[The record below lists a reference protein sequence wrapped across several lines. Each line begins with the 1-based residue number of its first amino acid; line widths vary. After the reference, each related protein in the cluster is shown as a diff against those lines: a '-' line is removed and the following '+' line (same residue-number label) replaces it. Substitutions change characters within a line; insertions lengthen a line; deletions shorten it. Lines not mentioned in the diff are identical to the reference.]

1 MEDPPHDGPARLR
14 IQGSQRGQVGWRIV
28 LSIVIPCYNEEQR
41 LPRSI
46 ELIERF
52 LDGKG
57 FDYELI
63 LVDDGS
69 TDGTRQVMDAAAERN
84 RFVRL
89 EALPQNRGKG
99 RALAEGVAAAR
110 GSEVLVT
117 DADLSTPIEELDK
130 LQVELDKGAGVAIA
144 SRALRA
150 SRVDVSQPIYRVLM
164 GKVFNLLVQ
173 AVLLPGIWDT
183 QCGFKLFRVEVAH
196 DAFAHLTTDG
206 FGYDPEVLYRAK
218 KLGVKIAEVP
228 VVWRN
233 SAPTKVSAI
242 KSSLDMFK
250 HVVSVRFR
258 S

>member
-1 MEDPPHDGPARLR
+1 M
-14 IQGSQRGQVGWRIV
+14 
-28 LSIVIPCYNEEQR
+28 LSIVVPCYNEEQR
-41 LPRSI
+41 LPRTI
-46 ELIERF
+46 EQVERY
-52 LDGKG
+52 LDDKNL
-57 FDYELI
+57 DYELI

-69 TDGTRQVMDAAAERN
+69 TDGTRLIMDAAAERN

-99 RALAEGVAAAR
+99 RALAEGVASAR
-110 GSEVLVT
+110 GSEILVT
-117 DADLSTPIEELDK
+117 DADLSTPIEELEK
-130 LQVELDKGAGVAIA
+130 LQAQLDQGAGVAIA

-150 SRVDVSQPIYRVLM
+150 SRVEVSQPIYRVLM

-183 QCGFKLFRVEVAH
+183 QCGFKLFRADVAH
-196 DAFAHLTTDG
+196 DAFGRLTTDG

-218 KLGVKIAEVP
+218 QLGVKIAEVP

-233 SAPTKVSAI
+233 SAPTKVSPI
-242 KSSLDMFK
+242 KSSIDMFK
-250 HVVSVRFR
+250 HVVRVRFR